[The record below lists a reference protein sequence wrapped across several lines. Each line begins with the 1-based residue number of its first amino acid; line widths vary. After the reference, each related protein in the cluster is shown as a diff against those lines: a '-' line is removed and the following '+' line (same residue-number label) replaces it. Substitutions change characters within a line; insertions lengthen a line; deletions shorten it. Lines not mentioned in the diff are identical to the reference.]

1 MENQA
6 SSSMQFLILEQVQ
19 FLKVNDDSLL
29 QWELVDVVDAEEEID
44 GFGSSDSSVSWFES
58 DSSPCD
64 APIEEIRHLLLHPDV
79 GLQDRH
85 DGVDESEQDS
95 GLENHHHYHYH
106 HDDDDM
112 GGDDNDE
119 DDDGYGLDDELVPW
133 NVSNKFGRQRMRK
146 LGKRAF
152 SKMHGSKKSPYLF
165 VRPGCVRG
173 KHGLG
178 LKHITDS

>member
-1 MENQA
+1 MENQ
-6 SSSMQFLILEQVQ
+6 SSTSSPMHFLILEQVQ

-29 QWELVDVVDAEEEID
+29 QWELVDVVDAEEE
-44 GFGSSDSSVSWFES
+44 FASSDSDSDS
-58 DSSPCD
+58 DSSPD
-64 APIEEIRHLLLHPDV
+64 HTPIEEIRHLLLLPDA
-79 GLQDRH
+79 GLKAGDHQ
-85 DGVDESEQDS
+85 SEQDS
-95 GLENHHHYHYH
+95 VLRKGHYYYDCDALHADEE
-106 HDDDDM
+106 DDDE
-112 GGDDNDE
+112 DDDA
-119 DDDGYGLDDELVPW
+119 DDADDGYGLDDELVPW

-152 SKMHGSKKSPYLF
+152 SKMHNSKKSPYLF